1 MNILKN
7 TFVNNEKGSAI
18 IAALLM
24 GLALSLAV
32 LIAVDNTMSNSR
44 MMRNS
49 RQYVDELYDAE
60 TGITVGAEDSQGTWL
75 AIGSPLFNP
84 TSTYAGNE
92 ANAQFNGNALIWDET
107 PAQILVANYV
117 VARIENSP
125 QAGTL
130 SDTFNYDMN
139 HQAPPRIGSGNS
151 PKDFEIRRYGLRSTA
166 QPANTVTVEAGLSR
180 TFNK

>member
-7 TFVNNEKGSAI
+7 TFVNNDKGSAI

-32 LIAVDNTMSNSR
+32 LIAVDNTISNSR

-60 TGITVGAEDSQGTWL
+60 TGISVAAEDSASEWL
-75 AIGSPLFNP
+75 DPASPLFNP
-84 TSTYAGNE
+84 TSTYAATP
-92 ANAQFNGNALIWDET
+92 ANAQFNGNAQIWDET

-117 VARIENSP
+117 VARIEFTP
-125 QAGTL
+125 QPGTL
-130 SDTFNYDMN
+130 SESFNYKMN
-139 HQAPPRIGSGNS
+139 HDAPPRIGSGHS